1 MSEQI
6 PYRIVVDPQAF
17 YVPEQSSEEA
27 GQYVFRYVIRIR
39 NSGRL
44 PARLISRH
52 WIITDIDS
60 RIQEVKGDG
69 VVGEQPLI
77 LPGQT
82 YEYTSG
88 VVLGSPVGTMRGSYR
103 MIGEDG
109 TGFDALIPEFLLS
122 VPRVLH

>member
-52 WIITDIDS
+52 WIITDIDN
-60 RIQEVKGDG
+60 RVQEVRGDG

-82 YEYTSG
+82 YEYTS
-88 VVLGSPVGTMRGSYR
+88 GSYR

>member
-1 MSEQI
+1 MSNQT
-6 PYRIVVDPQAF
+6 PYRIEVDPQAF
-17 YVPEQSSEEA
+17 YVPEQSNEEE
-27 GQYVFRYVIRIR
+27 GQYVFRYVIRIS

-52 WIITDIDS
+52 WFISDMEN
-60 RIQEVKGDG
+60 RVQEVKGEG
-69 VVGEQPLI
+69 VVGEQPVI

-88 VVLGSPVGTMRGSYR
+88 VVLASPVGTMRGSYR
-103 MIGEDG
+103 MRGEDG
-109 TGFDALIPEFLLS
+109 TGFDAAIPEFLLS